1 MNFSGAFN
9 SISIPSFAFTNTM
22 HFTVPDSPPASF
34 NATTINS
41 TAIQLVWSEPP
52 TPNGIIIS
60 YNITYNLS
68 EMLASVLVDAEHGK
82 KYVVTELDEYT
93 VYRFE
98 IFASTRVGPGPSTGA
113 GAQTNETNKSSS
125 ISCQN
130 IRYHNACM
138 VNFMNCIQSLW
149 SSTIVVHFMPS
160 IND

>member
-1 MNFSGAFN
+1 MNFCGAFN

-34 NATTINS
+34 NVTAINS
-41 TAIQLVWSEPP
+41 TAIQLVWSEPL

-68 EMLASVLVDAEHGK
+68 EMLASVLVDTEYGK

-98 IFASTRVGPGPSTGA
+98 IFASTRVGPGPSTQA
-113 GAQTNETNKSSS
+113 TART
-125 ISCQN
+125 
-130 IRYHNACM
+130 YHASEL
-138 VNFMNCIQSLW
+138 I
-149 SSTIVVHFMPS
+149 IVTL
-160 IND
+160 N

>member
-1 MNFSGAFN
+1 MNFCEAFN

-34 NATTINS
+34 NATAINS
-41 TAIQLVWSEPP
+41 TAIQLVWSEPL

-68 EMLASVLVDAEHGK
+68 EMLASVLVDTEYGK

-98 IFASTRVGPGPSTGA
+98 IFASTRVGPGPSTQA
-113 GAQTNETNKSSS
+113 TART
-125 ISCQN
+125 
-130 IRYHNACM
+130 YHASEL
-138 VNFMNCIQSLW
+138 I
-149 SSTIVVHFMPS
+149 IVTLNSGRFQRMLS
-160 IND
+160 